1 MLVSSSQWHRVRVI
15 TEVAANLTLV
25 VAVAIGVAVW
35 LRGPKQ
41 APPTSQIDRNR
52 SSMENTA
59 VGTKIDLPGVVWSA
73 HQATLVVAISSTCH
87 YCLESA
93 PFYSKITR
101 SNHDAPIV
109 VVMPQE
115 QSEAKAFLLEH
126 AIAPSSTVSLALN
139 KIQVEGTP
147 TLFLVSSSGTV
158 TRSWVGELSTT
169 QQQQVL
175 DLLNRT

>member
-1 MLVSSSQWHRVRVI
+1 MWISADRWHKFRVI
-15 TEVAANLTLV
+15 TEVTANLTLV
-25 VAVAIGVAVW
+25 VAVAVGVAAW
-35 LRGPKQ
+35 LRPPKGGL
-41 APPTSQIDRNR
+41 PLNQINLAGAW
-52 SSMENTA
+52 MENAA
-59 VGTKIDLPGVVWSA
+59 VGTKIDLPGVVWSS
-73 HQATLVVAISSTCH
+73 HRATLVVAISSTCH

-93 PFYSKITR
+93 PFYSRITR
-101 SNHDAPIV
+101 SNHAAPIV
-109 VVMPQE
+109 IVMPQE

-158 TRSWVGELSTT
+158 TKSWVGELSKT

-175 DLLNRT
+175 ESLDHT